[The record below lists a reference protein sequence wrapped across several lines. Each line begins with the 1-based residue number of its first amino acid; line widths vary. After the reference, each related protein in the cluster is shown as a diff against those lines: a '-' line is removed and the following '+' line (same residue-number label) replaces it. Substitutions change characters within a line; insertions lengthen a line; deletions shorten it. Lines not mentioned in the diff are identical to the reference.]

1 MKKTGAARGFTLIE
15 VMVALAIF
23 AVAMGALMT
32 AIQNNVRNLDSLKN
46 RTLAQWIASNRMVG
60 FHATRN
66 YPTQKEKKEKITYS
80 GTGKGREWII
90 RIQVVDTGKD
100 KNFKA
105 LQVSV
110 GEEIN
115 REEIYYATMES
126 YFSVGT

>member
-1 MKKTGAARGFTLIE
+1 MKKTNEAKGFTLIE
-15 VMVALAIF
+15 VMIALAIF

-66 YPTQKEKKEKITYS
+66 YPTQKEKKEKITFS

-90 RIQVVDTGKD
+90 RIQVVDTMD
-100 KNFKA
+100 KNFKS
-105 LQVSV
+105 LQISV

-115 REEIYYATMES
+115 KEEIYYATVDG
-126 YFSVGT
+126 YFGAGS

>member
-90 RIQVVDTGKD
+90 RIQVLDTMD

-115 REEIYYATMES
+115 REEIYYTTVDG